1 MNRIKDLREDAD
13 LKQSELAEA
22 TGISQKTLSNYESG
36 RTNPD
41 SYAIIKLADFFNVTT
56 DYLLGVT
63 QNNYRNMSDI
73 ARKLDEAT
81 ETLIELSDLLKKM
94 S

>member
-1 MNRIKDLREDAD
+1 MNRIRDLREDAD

-36 RTNPD
+36 KTNPD
-41 SYAIIKLADFFNVTT
+41 SYAIIKLAEFFHVTT

-63 QNNYRNMSDI
+63 QDNYRNLSDI
-73 ARKLDEAT
+73 AKKIDQAT
-81 ETLIELSDLLKKM
+81 ETLTELSDLLKKLD
-94 S
+94 

>member
-1 MNRIKDLREDAD
+1 MNRIRTLREGAD
-13 LKQSELAEA
+13 LKQSELAQA

-36 RTNPD
+36 KTNPD
-41 SYAIIKLADFFNVTT
+41 SFAIIKLAEYFHVST

-63 QNNYRNMSDI
+63 QDDFRNLSDI

-81 ETLIELSDLLKKM
+81 KMLSELSALLKR
-94 S
+94 